1 MSTPRILYIAR
12 AGLPI
17 DATGIRTY
25 HIGSLLENRGYRLH
39 YLSLQRICTRV
50 EQSGYERIFQSK
62 SAFLPKEDY
71 HYQKDEKIYSY
82 PAPFPGGRIHA
93 LNDLADLLFAH
104 VAFGRVKRYCETE
117 KPIAIILY
125 NDAYALT
132 KRLIP
137 YCQKKG
143 IKLFA
148 DVTEWYEMDANKKP
162 ADKMIAYLTD
172 KRIRTLD
179 PKLDGIIAISRYFE
193 EYYTQKGVRC
203 TNIPPLMHVEKDLEI
218 RRHEYYPGKHVVN
231 FIYAGSPGG
240 KDILLPFL
248 NAVQRFNENGIRVR
262 LDLVG
267 LNADY
272 VKKLLNTDVDPEDF
286 GIVSHGKLSH
296 ENTLKIVKM
305 ADFGILFRHDKRYA
319 KAGFSTKLTECMSVG
334 VPMICNKIGGCD
346 SFITHMENGLLT
358 NTASEAELYDL
369 LTAVC
374 TLPSEDIVTLKR
386 NAHNFAMQHF
396 DSSAYA
402 ASLQTLMNQQESVR

>member
-1 MSTPRILYIAR
+1 MKKILYIAR

-25 HIGSLLENRGYRLH
+25 HIGSLLEKQGYCLH
-39 YLSLQRICTRV
+39 YLSLQRVCTRV
-50 EQSGYERIFQSK
+50 EQSGYERIYQSK

-179 PKLDGIIAISRYFE
+179 QKLDGIIAISRYFE
-193 EYYTQKGVRC
+193 DYYKQKKVRC
-203 TNIPPLMHVEKDLEI
+203 INIPPLMQVEKDLEI
-218 RRHEYYPGKHVVN
+218 QRHEYYPGKHVVN
-231 FIYAGSPGG
+231 FIYAGAPGG

-272 VKKLLNTDVDPEDF
+272 VKKLLNTNVAPEEF
-286 GIVSHGKLSH
+286 GVVSHGRLSH
-296 ENTLKIVKM
+296 EDTLKIVKK
-305 ADFGILFRHDKRYA
+305 ADFGILFRYDKRYA
-319 KAGFSTKLTECMSVG
+319 KAGFSTKFAECMSVG

-358 NTASEAELYDL
+358 NTVSEAELYDL
-369 LTAVC
+369 LADVFS
-374 TLPSEDIVTLKR
+374 LPSDDIVKIKK
-386 NAHNFAMQHF
+386 NAHTFAMKHF
-396 DSSAYA
+396 DRSTYA
-402 ASLQTLMNQQESVR
+402 TSLQTLVNQQESVR